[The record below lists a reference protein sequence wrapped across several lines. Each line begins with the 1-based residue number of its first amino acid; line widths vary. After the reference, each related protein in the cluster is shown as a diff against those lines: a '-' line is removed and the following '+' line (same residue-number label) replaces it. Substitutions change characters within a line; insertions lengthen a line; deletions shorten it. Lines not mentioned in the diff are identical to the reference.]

1 MTEDIGDLRKIFEK
15 VGEKERNISLSFIYF
30 F

>member
-15 VGEKERNISLSFIYF
+15 VREKERNISLSFIYF